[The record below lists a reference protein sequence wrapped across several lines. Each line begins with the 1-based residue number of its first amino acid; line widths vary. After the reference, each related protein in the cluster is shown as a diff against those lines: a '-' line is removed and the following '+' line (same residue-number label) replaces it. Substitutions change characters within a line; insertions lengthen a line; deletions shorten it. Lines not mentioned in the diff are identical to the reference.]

1 MNDTPTIKDLMPPK
15 ARAWIYAA
23 LRAVDGGYVVA
34 EIMYD
39 VPVPVLIVL
48 GVVNAAG
55 FTLAK
60 GNTPSRLIG
69 QR

>member
-1 MNDTPTIKDLMPPK
+1 MPERPTI
-15 ARAWIYAA
+15 AA
-23 LRAVDGGYVVA
+23 LLPPRAREWTYTALVAANGGYLVA
-34 EIMYD
+34 EAAYD

-60 GNTPSRLIG
+60 GNT
-69 QR
+69 